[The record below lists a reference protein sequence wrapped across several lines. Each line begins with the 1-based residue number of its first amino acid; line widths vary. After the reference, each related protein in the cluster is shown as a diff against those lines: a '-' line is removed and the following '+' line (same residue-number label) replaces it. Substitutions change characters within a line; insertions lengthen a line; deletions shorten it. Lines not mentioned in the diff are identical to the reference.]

1 MYLYIPLLGV
11 QVKKSKMLEKHTSYT
26 QNYLST
32 KNIYLIK
39 DQLYVETQ
47 TLNRLVVN
55 RDKPVNSELR
65 LWIYGL
71 GMTQIRVNNWTSL

>member
-1 MYLYIPLLGV
+1 M
-11 QVKKSKMLEKHTSYT
+11 
-26 QNYLST
+26 

-47 TLNRLVVN
+47 ILTGLVVN